1 MSIVTHE
8 TSGYRFF
15 MSNYEKIQGTIILK
29 RYDVYYSTEPL
40 KWIITDRFYPEV
52 SKPNGNTLENYIKFF
67 TQYLRECEDEKIFYD
82 ISPLVNSFRD
92 EPLQFEPWV
101 YSSEEETTNEYYD
114 YSSDEDLEEENENH
128 NYNEEDKICDGV
140 YRVNGKVI
148 FTTNKSCQEFLSL
161 FSEERNNIEENL
173 NEYLTNQNK

>member
-67 TQYLRECEDEKIFYD
+67 TQYLRECEEEKIFND

-92 EPLQFEPWV
+92 EPLQFEPCD
-101 YSSEEETTNEYYD
+101 YLYEDEITNDYYD
-114 YSSDEDLEEENENH
+114 YSSDEDEE
-128 NYNEEDKICDGV
+128 NYNEENKICDGV
-140 YRVNGKVI
+140 YREDSEVV
-148 FTTNKSCQEFLSL
+148 FTTHKSCQEFLSL
-161 FSEERNNIEENL
+161 FSKERNNIQENL
-173 NEYLTNQNK
+173 NEYMTNKTK

>member
-67 TQYLRECEDEKIFYD
+67 TQYLRECEEEKIFND

-92 EPLQFEPWV
+92 EPLQFEPSA
-101 YSSEEETTNEYYD
+101 YSYEDETTNDYYD
-114 YSSDEDLEEENENH
+114 YSSDEDEE
-128 NYNEEDKICDGV
+128 NYNEENKICDGV
-140 YRVNGKVI
+140 YREDSEVV
-148 FTTNKSCQEFLSL
+148 FTTHKSCQEFLSL
-161 FSEERNNIEENL
+161 FSKERNNIQENL
-173 NEYLTNQNK
+173 NEYMTNKTK